1 MLSWNQKK
9 RETHQEGKR
18 KMSIYGYTYNN
29 GITSGVVF
37 IEKTGS
43 TWTAQV
49 TNGYNDTIRCGG
61 YKTRKAAKADI
72 ERATGTT
79 LKTMR

>member
-1 MLSWNQKK
+1 
-9 RETHQEGKR
+9 
-18 KMSIYGYTYNN
+18 MSIYGYTYDN

-49 TNGYNDTIRCGG
+49 TNGCELP
-61 YKTRKAAKADI
+61 KAKALGLPVS
-72 ERATGTT
+72 RQ
-79 LKTMR
+79 

>member
-1 MLSWNQKK
+1 MEPERKRSPSE
-9 RETHQEGKR
+9 RET

-49 TNGYNDTIRCGG
+49 TNGYNDTIRRGG
-61 YKTRKAAKADI
+61 FKTKRAAKADI

>member
-1 MLSWNQKK
+1 MEPEKK
-9 RETHQEGKR
+9 REARQEVKR
-18 KMSIYGYTYNN
+18 KMNVYGYTYNN

-49 TNGYNDTIRCGG
+49 TNGYNDTIRRGG
-61 YKTRKAAKADI
+61 FKTKKAAKADI
-72 ERATGTT
+72 ERATETT
-79 LKTMR
+79 LKTMC

>member
-1 MLSWNQKK
+1 
-9 RETHQEGKR
+9 
-18 KMSIYGYTYNN
+18 MSIYGYTYNN
-29 GITSGVVF
+29 GITSGVMF

-49 TNGYNDTIRCGG
+49 TNGYNDTIRRGG
-61 YKTRKAAKADI
+61 YKTKKAAKADI

>member
-1 MLSWNQKK
+1 MEPVRKERPAKGK
-9 RETHQEGKR
+9 RE
-18 KMSIYGYTYNN
+18 MSTYGYTYDN

-49 TNGYNDTIRCGG
+49 TNGYNDTIRRCGF
-61 YKTRKAAKADI
+61 KTKKAAKADI

>member
-1 MLSWNQKK
+1 MESAREK
-9 RETHQEGKR
+9 RPVREAT
-18 KMSIYGYTYNN
+18 KMSTYGYTYNN

-49 TNGYNDTIRCGG
+49 ANGYNDTIRRGG
-61 YKTRKAAKADI
+61 FKTKKAAKAEI

>member
-1 MLSWNQKK
+1 
-9 RETHQEGKR
+9 
-18 KMSIYGYTYNN
+18 MSTYGYTDNN

-43 TWTAQV
+43 TWIAQV
-49 TNGYNDTIRCGG
+49 TNGYNDTVRRGG
-61 YKTRKAAKADI
+61 YKTKKAAKADI
-72 ERATGTT
+72 ERATGTV

>member
-1 MLSWNQKK
+1 MKSERKARL
-9 RETHQEGKR
+9 EEKR
-18 KMSIYGYTYNN
+18 KMSIYGYTYDN

-49 TNGYNDTIRCGG
+49 TNGYNDTIRRGG
-61 YKTRKAAKADI
+61 FKTRKAAKADI

>member
-1 MLSWNQKK
+1 MEPARKK
-9 RETHQEGKR
+9 RPSRRETKI
-18 KMSIYGYTYNN
+18 SVYGYTYNN

-49 TNGYNDTIRCGG
+49 TNGYNDTVRRSG
-61 YKTRKAAKADI
+61 YKTKKTAKADI